1 MRKLILVLIFLITPG
16 LALADNHESSIV
28 EMWKCKLKDGKKME
42 DVHANNK
49 KWLAMTRSV
58 TGNDEVNSYI
68 LTTIVGSQGMFQFA
82 DIYPDM
88 ATWSKAKS
96 AEDTEE
102 GAAIEAMFDEL
113 SDCTDNRLYNSK
125 SSE

>member
-1 MRKLILVLIFLITPG
+1 MKKLILAAIFLITPG

-42 DVHANNK
+42 DVEANNS
-49 KWLAMTRSV
+49 KWLAMTRKV

-102 GAAIEAMFDEL
+102 GMAIEATFEEL
-113 SDCTDNRLYNSK
+113 SDCTDNRLYMSK
-125 SSE
+125 GS

>member
-1 MRKLILVLIFLITPG
+1 MKKLLLAVIFLIVPG
-16 LALADNHESSIV
+16 MALADNHESSVV
-28 EMWKCKLKDGKKME
+28 EMWKCTLKDGKKME
-42 DVHANNK
+42 DIKANNS
-49 KWLAMTRSV
+49 KWVAMTRKA

-68 LTTIVGSQGMFQFA
+68 LTTIVGSQGVFQYA

-102 GAAIEAMFDEL
+102 SKVIEATFEEL
-113 SDCTDNRLYNSK
+113 SDCSDNRLYNSEG
-125 SSE
+125 S